1 MKQARRVQHTGVRFG
16 ADDRPWIRFTLPVM
30 GFGVFV
36 MVRKQLLGIRDRVE
50 HSFGLA
56 SDITVNTPEGVP

>member
-1 MKQARRVQHTGVRFG
+1 LFG
-16 ADDRPWIRFTLPVM
+16 ADDRPWIRFTFLMM

-36 MVRKQLLGIRDRVE
+36 MVRKQLLGIRGRVE
-50 HSFGLA
+50 RSFGLA